1 MMLAERLLQRWRE
14 ADPWLSMAAAT
25 VVLTV
30 ASQPEDFRDG
40 GLTFIAAG
48 TIILFSGVFG
58 VPIVCDILV
67 SLIRRDVRDMVA
79 RDDADELV
87 DFVRVSRVVIV
98 LLVVLLWGWSP
109 SSLGSDDPGDRS
121 SSPAQVELVND
132 GPVTIILDA

>member
-1 MMLAERLLQRWRE
+1 MLA
-14 ADPWLSMAAAT
+14 
-25 VVLTV
+25 V
-30 ASQPEDFRDG
+30 ASQPEDFCDG
-40 GLTFIAAG
+40 GLTFVSVG
-48 TIILFSGVFG
+48 TIIVISGVFG
-58 VPIVCDILV
+58 VLIVCDILE

-121 SSPAQVELVND
+121 LDSSYEGLRGAAMSHPAGRSDLPGRWSV
-132 GPVTIILDA
+132 G